1 MFIGIAWLHAQV
13 IVSVAAV
20 IAVGVT
26 PLRRGAAL
34 FFLATGGV
42 LALVAPPHP
51 LLRVVLAQL
60 ILLAFLK
67 AAQIASAPNTFP
79 PARRVWHY
87 FALFHVDQARETT
100 PRFPLA
106 LLAVTLGWA
115 LLCVLSV
122 VGLLQVRHG
131 VVTGWSGA
139 FLRLVCALALVHGLM
154 DFVTQLHRVFY
165 ALGGLDVP
173 PNQRRPIL
181 SRTVREFWGVRWNRL
196 VSEWLG
202 QFAFQPFNRR
212 GWTKLGILATFVVS
226 AAIHFWLAIVPLD
239 FKSALSM
246 ASYFILHGGIV
257 LAELRLRPRGWPV
270 AAARAWTLFA
280 VAGPSPLLY
289 EPCLKIMGL

>member
-1 MFIGIAWLHAQV
+1 MLIAVSWLYAQV
-13 IVSVAAV
+13 IVAIAAV
-20 IAVGVT
+20 LAVGAT
-26 PLRRGAAL
+26 PFRRGL
-34 FFLATGGV
+34 TMFFLVAGGV
-42 LALVAPPHP
+42 LALVSPPHP

-67 AAQIASAPNTFP
+67 AAQIASAPDAFP

-87 FALFHVDQARETT
+87 FALFHVDQARPTT
-100 PRFPLA
+100 PRLPLS
-106 LLAVTLGWA
+106 LLAVTLGWG

-122 VGLLQVRHG
+122 VGLSQVRSG
-131 VVTGWSGA
+131 AVTGWSGA
-139 FLRLVCALALVHGLM
+139 MLRLVCALALVHGLM
-154 DFVTQLHRVFY
+154 DFVTQLHRFFY

-212 GWTKLGILATFVVS
+212 GWTKLGILATFIVS

-239 FKSALSM
+239 LKSALSM
-246 ASYFILHGGIV
+246 ASYFVLHGAIV
-257 LAELRLRPRGWPV
+257 LAELRLRPRRWPV
-270 AAARAWTLFA
+270 AAARAWTIFA
-280 VAGPSPLLY
+280 VVGPSPLLY